1 LRSRFFRGNKKA
13 FVFGN
18 ILEKNMLYN
27 KDQIR
32 EIIPYKEPF
41 LWVDEVEKIEN
52 DTIVAYKQTSPDEPY
67 FAGHFVDFPIMP
79 GVLVVEGLAQTGT
92 ILLRQKIGADH
103 KNKHLLAYQ
112 VRGAQF
118 LSPILPGDRIK
129 YRLQLVGFYKDKIA
143 NFVGEA
149 TVGGVLKCEVRFSV
163 AVMDKREMKEKFYGQ
178 QAQTATA
185 TKKKLFNLPSLSV
198 GGWTA
203 KYPIIQGGMAV
214 RVSLHNLAGNVAK
227 NGGVGIVAISG
238 MLDSQEV
245 KDEIRKAREIA
256 GPGGVIGVNIMG
268 VIGRFT
274 QLLNAAIEEKVD
286 LIVQGA
292 GFRYDTF
299 DMAKAA
305 NIPVFSIASSLKV
318 AQKAEAA
325 GAAAIVIEGA
335 DAGGHLGFPHGKP
348 FRKTIDILKE
358 VVAAGIKLPLIA
370 AGGIFSGA
378 DIVEMLRN
386 GASGVQ
392 MATRFVSTEECDA
405 NIKFKEAHLNAKQED
420 VVIIHSPVGLPGRA
434 VRTPFV
440 DKVLAGTAPKALP
453 EECKGCIGPV
463 CDKSY
468 CILKALE
475 AARKGDLDN
484 GLVFAG
490 ANVWRVK
497 KMYKVADLIK
507 ELVDEANAILAKE
520 PLLAQL

>member
-1 LRSRFFRGNKKA
+1 MWLKTAVWESWRFRGCW
-13 FVFGN
+13 
-18 ILEKNMLYN
+18 
-27 KDQIR
+27 
-32 EIIPYKEPF
+32 IP
-41 LWVDEVEKIEN
+41 
-52 DTIVAYKQTSPDEPY
+52 
-67 FAGHFVDFPIMP
+67 
-79 GVLVVEGLAQTGT
+79 
-92 ILLRQKIGADH
+92 
-103 KNKHLLAYQ
+103 
-112 VRGAQF
+112 
-118 LSPILPGDRIK
+118 
-129 YRLQLVGFYKDKIA
+129 
-143 NFVGEA
+143 
-149 TVGGVLKCEVRFSV
+149 
-163 AVMDKREMKEKFYGQ
+163 
-178 QAQTATA
+178 
-185 TKKKLFNLPSLSV
+185 
-198 GGWTA
+198 
-203 KYPIIQGGMAV
+203 
-214 RVSLHNLAGNVAK
+214 
-227 NGGVGIVAISG
+227 
-238 MLDSQEV
+238 QEV

-434 VRTPFV
+434 CARRSWIKYWRGLPLKLCRKSARGVSVRFAT
-440 DKVLAGTAPKALP
+440 KVIAFLKHWKRPARGIWIMAWFLP
-453 EECKGCIGPV
+453 EPM
-463 CDKSY
+463 S
-468 CILKALE
+468 
-475 AARKGDLDN
+475 
-484 GLVFAG
+484 G
-490 ANVWRVK
+490 ASKNV
-497 KMYKVADLIK
+497 
-507 ELVDEANAILAKE
+507 
-520 PLLAQL
+520 

>member
-1 LRSRFFRGNKKA
+1 
-13 FVFGN
+13 
-18 ILEKNMLYN
+18 MLYN
-27 KDQIR
+27 KDQIK

-52 DTIVAYKQTSPDEPY
+52 DTIVAYKQTTPDEPY

-79 GVLVVEGLAQTGT
+79 GVLVVEGIAQTGT
-92 ILLRQKIGADH
+92 ILLRQKMGADH

-118 LSPILPGDRIK
+118 ISPIMPGDRIK
-129 YRLQLVGFYKDKIA
+129 YRVQLVGFYKDKIA

-149 TVGGVLKCEVRFSV
+149 TVAGVLKCELRFSV
-163 AVMDKREMKEKFYGQ
+163 AVLDKSEMREKFTGQ
-178 QAQTATA
+178 AAAPQTIE
-185 TKKKLFNLPSLSV
+185 KKKLFQLPSLSV
-198 GGWTA
+198 GKWTS

-238 MLDSQEV
+238 MIDPQEV
-245 KDEIRKAREIA
+245 RDEIRKAREIA
-256 GPGGVIGVNIMG
+256 GPEGVIGINIMG
-268 VIGRFT
+268 VVGRFKE
-274 QLLNAAIEEKVD
+274 LLQAAIDEKID
-286 LIVQGA
+286 LIIQGA
-292 GFRYDTF
+292 GFRTDTF
-299 DMAKAA
+299 EMAKAA
-305 NIPVFSIASSLKV
+305 NIPVFSIASSVKV
-318 AQKAEAA
+318 AQKGVEA
-325 GAAAIVIEGA
+325 GASAIVIEGA

-358 VVAAGIKLPLIA
+358 VVASGIKLPLIA

-378 DIVEMLRN
+378 DIVEMLRA

-405 NIKFKEAHLNAKQED
+405 NIKFKEAHINAKQED

-490 ANVWRVK
+490 ANVWRVQ
-497 KMYKVADLIK
+497 KMNTVKDLIK
-507 ELVDEANAILAKE
+507 ELVEEANTILAAN
-520 PLLAQL
+520 PLVVA

>member
-1 LRSRFFRGNKKA
+1 MNSAISAVKA
-13 FVFGN
+13 LAG
-18 ILEKNMLYN
+18 ISDKNMQYN
-27 KDQIR
+27 KDEIK

-41 LWVDEVEKIEN
+41 LWVDEIEKIEN
-52 DTIVAYKQTSPDEPY
+52 DAIVGYKQTKPEDPY

-79 GVLVVEGLAQTGT
+79 GVLVVEGIAQAGT
-92 ILLRQKIGADH
+92 LLLRQKIGASH

-129 YRLQLVGFYKDKIA
+129 YRVQLLGFYNEKIA
-143 NFVGEA
+143 NFMGQA
-149 TVGGVLKCEVRFSV
+149 TVGGILKCEVRFSV
-163 AVMDKREMKEKFYGQ
+163 AVMDKAEMKQKFLN
-178 QAQTATA
+178 QTGAAPATGG
-185 TKKKLFNLPSLSV
+185 KEYFQLPPLKV
-198 GGWTA
+198 GKWTA

-238 MLDSQEV
+238 MIDPQEARN
-245 KDEIRKAREIA
+245 EIRKAREIA
-256 GPGGVIGVNIMG
+256 GPEGVVGVNLMG
-268 VIGRFT
+268 VIGRFKE
-274 QLLNAAIEEKVD
+274 LLSVALEEGVD
-286 LIVQGA
+286 LVIQGA
-292 GFRYDTF
+292 GFREDTFQMAQAYDT
-299 DMAKAA
+299 
-305 NIPVFSIASSLKV
+305 PVFSIVSSVKV
-318 AQKAEAA
+318 AQKAKEA
-325 GAAAIVIEGA
+325 GAAALVIEGA

-358 VVAAGIKLPLIA
+358 IVDAKIGLPIIA

-378 DIVEMLRN
+378 DIVEMLRA
-386 GASGVQ
+386 GAAGVQ

-405 NIKFKEAHLNAKQED
+405 SIKFKQAHINAKQED

-440 DKVLAGTAPKALP
+440 DKVLAGTAPKAKP

-475 AARKGDLDN
+475 AARTGDLDN

-490 ANVWRVK
+490 ANVWRIE
-497 KMYKVADLIK
+497 KMNTVGNLIK
-507 ELVDEANAILAKE
+507 ELVDEANAILAKD
-520 PLLAQL
+520 PLII

>member
-1 LRSRFFRGNKKA
+1 
-13 FVFGN
+13 
-18 ILEKNMLYN
+18 MLYN
-27 KDQIR
+27 KDQVK

-79 GVLVVEGLAQTGT
+79 GVLVVEGIAQAGT
-92 ILLRQKIGADH
+92 LLLRQKIGGDH
-103 KNKHLLAYQ
+103 KKKHLLAYQ

-118 LSPILPGDRIK
+118 ISPILPGDRIK
-129 YRLQLVGFYKDKIA
+129 YRVQLVGFYKDKIA

-149 TVGGVLKCEVRFSV
+149 TVGGILKCEVRFSV
-163 AVMDKREMKEKFYGQ
+163 AVMDKDEMKEKFAAPAVTV
-178 QAQTATA
+178 QASQE
-185 TKKKLFNLPSLSV
+185 KKLFQLPELRIGKWV
-198 GGWTA
+198 A

-227 NGGVGIVAISG
+227 NGGVGIIAISG
-238 MLDSQEV
+238 MLDPQEV

-274 QLLNAAIEEKVD
+274 ELLNAAIEEKVD

-292 GFRYDTF
+292 GFRLDTF
-299 DMAKAA
+299 AMAKPAG
-305 NIPVFSIASSLKV
+305 IPVFSIASSVKV
-318 AQKAEAA
+318 AQKAEIA
-325 GAAAIVIEGA
+325 GATAIIIEGA

-358 VVAAGIKLPLIA
+358 VVASGVKLPLIA
-370 AGGIFSGA
+370 AGGVFTGA
-378 DIVEMLRN
+378 DIVEMLRA

-405 NIKFKEAHLNAKQED
+405 NIKFKEAHINAKQED

-490 ANVWRVK
+490 SNVWRVQ
-497 KMYKVADLIK
+497 KMGTVKDIIK
-507 ELVDEANAILAKE
+507 ELVDEANAILANN
-520 PLLAQL
+520 PMVVA

>member
-1 LRSRFFRGNKKA
+1 
-13 FVFGN
+13 
-18 ILEKNMLYN
+18 MLYN
-27 KDQIR
+27 KDQIK

-41 LWVDEVEKIEN
+41 LWVDEIEKIEQ
-52 DTIVAYKQTSPDEPY
+52 DTIVGYKQTMPDEPY

-79 GVLVVEGLAQTGT
+79 GVIVVEGIAQTGT
-92 ILLRQKIGADH
+92 LLLRQKIGAGH

-118 LSPILPGDRIK
+118 LSPILPGDKIK
-129 YRLQLVGFYKDKIA
+129 YRVQLIGFYNDKIA

-149 TVGGVLKCEVRFSV
+149 SVGGNLKCEVRFSV
-163 AVMDKREMKEKFYGQ
+163 AVVDKSEMKEKFLTQ
-178 QAQTATA
+178 NLQAAVPE
-185 TKKKLFNLPSLSV
+185 KKKFFELPPLSI
-198 GGWTA
+198 GKWTA

-238 MLDSQEV
+238 MMGGAEV
-245 KDEIRKAREIA
+245 KNEIRQARAIA
-256 GPGGVIGVNIMG
+256 GKDGVIGVNIMG
-268 VIGRFT
+268 VIGRFGE
-274 QLLNAAIEEKVD
+274 LLGSALEEGVD
-286 LIVQGA
+286 LVIQGA
-292 GFRYDTF
+292 GFRLDTF
-299 DMAKAA
+299 EMAKPYGT
-305 NIPVFSIASSLKV
+305 PVFSIVSSTKV
-318 AQKAEAA
+318 AQKAKDA

-358 VVAAGIKLPLIA
+358 IIGAKIGLPIIA
-370 AGGIFSGA
+370 AGGIFTGA
-378 DIVEMLRN
+378 DIVQMLRA
-386 GASGVQ
+386 GAAGVQ

-405 NIKFKEAHLNAKQED
+405 NIKFKEAHINAKQDD

-475 AARKGDLDN
+475 AARIGDLDN

-490 ANVWRVK
+490 ANVWRVQ
-497 KMYKVADLIK
+497 KMSTVKAIID
-507 ELVDEANAILAKE
+507 ELVGQANGILAKD
-520 PLLAQL
+520 PLIVA

>member
-1 LRSRFFRGNKKA
+1 
-13 FVFGN
+13 
-18 ILEKNMLYN
+18 MLYD
-27 KDQIR
+27 KKQIK

-41 LWVDEVEKIEN
+41 LWVDEIEKIER
-52 DTIVAYKQTSPDEPY
+52 DTIVGYKQTSPQDDY

-79 GVLVVEGLAQTGT
+79 GVLAVEGIAQTGT
-92 ILLRQKIGADH
+92 LLLREKIGSGH
-103 KNKHLLAYQ
+103 KSKHLLAYQ

-118 LSPILPGDRIK
+118 VAPILPGDRIK
-129 YRLQLVGFYKDKIA
+129 YRVQLLGFYNDKIA

-149 TVGGVLKCEVRFSV
+149 SVNGVLKCEVRFSV
-163 AVMDKREMKEKFYGQ
+163 AVMEKSEMKEKFLT
-178 QAQTATA
+178 QAVKMETQEA
-185 TKKKLFNLPSLSV
+185 KKFFELPILSI
-198 GGWTA
+198 GKWTA

-238 MLDSQEV
+238 MLDGEEV
-245 KDEIRKAREIA
+245 KSEIRQARAIA
-256 GPGGVIGVNIMG
+256 GPQGVIGVNIMG
-268 VIGRFT
+268 VIGRFNE
-274 QLLNAAIEEKVD
+274 LLGAALEEGVD
-286 LIVQGA
+286 LVIQGA
-292 GFRYDTF
+292 GFRLDTF
-299 DMAKAA
+299 EMAKKY
-305 NIPVFSIASSLKV
+305 NTPVFPIASSVKV
-318 AQKAEAA
+318 AHKARDA

-358 VVAAGIKLPLIA
+358 IKDSGVKLPLIA
-370 AGGIFSGA
+370 AGGIFTGA
-378 DIVEMLRN
+378 DIVEMLRA
-386 GASGVQ
+386 GAAGVQ

-405 NIKFKEAHLNAKQED
+405 NIKFKQAHINAAKDD

-440 DKVLAGTAPKALP
+440 DKVLAGTASKALP
-453 EECKGCIGPV
+453 EECKGCIGSV

-490 ANVWRVK
+490 TNVWRVQ
-497 KMYKVADLIK
+497 KMSTVKEIID
-507 ELVDEANAILAKE
+507 ELVNEANAILAKE
-520 PLLAQL
+520 PLIA